1 MKEINPKK
9 ILRSPW
15 FEKLLLAAY
24 LILGAYFTNLALD
37 RELWRQY
44 TLHIFITAL
53 AVFFDVL
60 AFRLLRRILKRK
72 AIPMIKQGVAKAF
85 SSVFRRLSKLTG
97 RTSLK
102 ERGGKIF
109 VEGKEERSF
118 AIERRGIKN
127 SKSKK
132 KMPKLSKNPSEREK
146 ARYAYTEFV
155 FKKDKNIP
163 SVLTPGEVAV
173 YLDKKGE
180 NREIFINYN
189 IARYSEETEEKK

>member
-1 MKEINPKK
+1 MNKTKLNKM
-9 ILRSPW
+9 LRSPW
-15 FEKLLLAAY
+15 FEKLLLVFY
-24 LILGAYFTNLALD
+24 LLVGAYFTNLALD

-44 TLHIFITAL
+44 TLHIFITVL

-60 AFRLLRRILKRK
+60 AFRLLRNILKRK
-72 AIPMIKQGVAKAF
+72 AIPMLKQGIAKAF
-85 SSVFRRLSKLTG
+85 SSVFRRLSKITG

-109 VEGKEERSF
+109 VEGAEERSF
-118 AIERRGIKN
+118 AIERKSAKN

-132 KMPKLSKNPSEREK
+132 RMPKLSKNPSEREK

-163 SVLTPGEVAV
+163 SVLTPSEVAV
-173 YLDKKGE
+173 YLDKNGE
-180 NREIFINYN
+180 NRDIFTNYN
-189 IARYSEETEEKK
+189 IARYSEATEENK

>member
-1 MKEINPKK
+1 MKETNLNK

-15 FEKLLLAAY
+15 FEKILFAAY
-24 LILGAYFTNLALD
+24 LLLGAYFTNLALD

-72 AIPMIKQGVAKAF
+72 AIPMIKQGIAKAF
-85 SSVFRRLSKLTG
+85 SSVFRRLSKITG

-109 VEGKEERSF
+109 VQGAEERCF
-118 AIERRGIKN
+118 AVERRGIKN
-127 SKSKK
+127 LKSKK
-132 KMPKLSKNPSEREK
+132 KMSKLSKNPSEREK

-163 SVLTPGEVAV
+163 SVLTPSEVAV
-173 YLDKKGE
+173 YLDEKGE
-180 NREIFINYN
+180 NREIFTNYN